1 MAKGN
6 KRRKGRDRDRDEG
19 ERERV
24 DRKPKGIVVSGKSNG
39 QKRYINDIKTHPIT
53 ICTGPAGT
61 GKTVVAVGLALQ
73 GILSDAPEYDKLII
87 LRPVKEACGEHLGFL
102 PGDLHEKMMPWAAPV
117 IDNMEVFVDQ
127 NTVKNMFY
135 NKKVE
140 IIPLALARGRS
151 LNRAFIIVDE
161 AQNCS
166 VDQMLMILTRMGMG
180 SKMVING
187 DISQT
192 DSKYQVNGLKDA
204 IRRLSDMPSVA
215 VCEMGCTEQDII
227 RNPIIAQIIMRYSN
241 INEPNVPEGDQ
252 RSGPTVYRP
261 DDNDDDGPIQASLEN
276 MGDPSRI
283 K

>member
-1 MAKGN
+1 MAKGKRG
-6 KRRKGRDRDRDEG
+6 KRRESHRDDEQDRRGIAEA
-19 ERERV
+19 
-24 DRKPKGIVVSGKSNG
+24 RKQKALVVTGKSLG
-39 QKRYINDIKTHPIT
+39 QKRYINDIKTHDIT

-73 GILSDAPEYDKLII
+73 GIMSETPQYDKLVI

-117 IDNMEVFVDQ
+117 IDNMEVFVDA
-127 NTVKNMFY
+127 NTVKNLFY
-135 NKKVE
+135 HKKVE

-151 LNRAFIIVDE
+151 LNKAFVIVDE

-166 VDQMLMILTRMGMG
+166 VDQMLMILTRLGTG

-192 DSKYQVNGLKDA
+192 DSKYEVNGLKDA
-204 IRRLSDMPSVA
+204 MERLSDMSCVA
-215 VCEMGCTEQDII
+215 ICQMGCTEADII

-241 INEPNVPEGDQ
+241 PQDQ
-252 RSGPTVYRP
+252 QAPAQDGPTMYMPP
-261 DDNDDDGPIQASLEN
+261 DDDVEPVRASLEN
-276 MGDPSRI
+276 MSNPSRM